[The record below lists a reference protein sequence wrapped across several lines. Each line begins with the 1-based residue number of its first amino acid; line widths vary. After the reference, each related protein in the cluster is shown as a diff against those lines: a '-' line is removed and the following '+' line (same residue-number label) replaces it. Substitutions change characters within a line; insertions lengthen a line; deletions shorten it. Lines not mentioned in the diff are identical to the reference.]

1 MLCLG
6 PILIIPRTG
15 ATTFEIS
22 IAPLTNSIGPV
33 MFSIIFFALTFILT
47 VKPNK
52 VVDII
57 GKFLTPIL
65 LLTLAALIV
74 KGILSPLGDL
84 SSASDLQS
92 LFSTGLA
99 QGYQTMDALGSGG
112 IAALIIATFLAKGYK
127 DKKEVTSLTIKSS
140 LVAAVGLILIYS
152 GLAYLGAT
160 VSNIYDASISQTA
173 LLIAITKG
181 LLGSSGGILLSIV
194 VAFACLTTS

>member
-1 MLCLG
+1 MKKMVDIIIVGFAIFSMFFGAGNLIFPPYIGMTSGSGWLVSYLGFIISDVGMILLSIIAIARAGSYQAVLGRAGKKFGLALEVIIMLCLG

-65 LLTLAALIV
+65 LLTLAALIA
-74 KGILSPLGDL
+74 KGVLSPLGDL

-92 LFSTGLA
+92 LFSTGLS
-99 QGYQTMDALGSGG
+99 QG
-112 IAALIIATFLAKGYK
+112 
-127 DKKEVTSLTIKSS
+127 
-140 LVAAVGLILIYS
+140 
-152 GLAYLGAT
+152 
-160 VSNIYDASISQTA
+160 
-173 LLIAITKG
+173 
-181 LLGSSGGILLSIV
+181 
-194 VAFACLTTS
+194 

>member
-65 LLTLAALIV
+65 LLTLAALIA
-74 KGILSPLGDL
+74 KGVLSPLGDL

-92 LFSTGLA
+92 LFSTGLS
-99 QGYQTMDALGSGG
+99 QGYQTMDALGSRSEERRVG
-112 IAALIIATFLAKGYK
+112 
-127 DKKEVTSLTIKSS
+127 KEC
-140 LVAAVGLILIYS
+140 
-152 GLAYLGAT
+152 
-160 VSNIYDASISQTA
+160 ASMCRSRW
-173 LLIAITKG
+173 
-181 LLGSSGGILLSIV
+181 SPYH
-194 VAFACLTTS
+194 